1 VAKNPMEFVVTKWQ
15 NIFKAIVEL
24 NDVFTLVLEWAR
36 MQGQILIK
44 SMETSSLYSTITKQR
59 DHVTTNNI
67 ENNLTPQEKI
77 NNEFVKIFQQAN
89 L

>member
-1 VAKNPMEFVVTKWQ
+1 
-15 NIFKAIVEL
+15 
-24 NDVFTLVLEWAR
+24 
-36 MQGQILIK
+36 
-44 SMETSSLYSTITKQR
+44 METSSLYSTITKQR